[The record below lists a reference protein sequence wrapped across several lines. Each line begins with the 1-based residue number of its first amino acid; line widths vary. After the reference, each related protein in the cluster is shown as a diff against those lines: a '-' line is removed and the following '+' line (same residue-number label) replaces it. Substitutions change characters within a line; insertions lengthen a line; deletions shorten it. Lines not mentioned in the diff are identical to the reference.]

1 MGSEILA
8 TDERFVFSAPFAR
21 SKQLRYMY
29 KYVNNVKTCRGSN
42 SYCSLREGERYTGS
56 VVSYN
61 LNSNTLRIAEGDWQ
75 KYRRSTKTDP
85 HVYDLTG
92 SAIIKG
98 NFYETTWQSKEHF
111 AIGAPKANNN
121 FGKVYIC
128 YDCFASDRLFNQ
140 DKTIEGLNALCPNPQ
155 LSSCLQQ
162 GARFGSSLAAVDI
175 NGDGIHELVIGAPL
189 YSSKVF
195 GSNYFRK
202 LKSYALF

>member
-85 HVYDLTG
+85 HVYDCQN
-92 SAIIKG
+92 SQ
-98 NFYETTWQSKEHF
+98 F
-111 AIGAPKANNN
+111 
-121 FGKVYIC
+121 
-128 YDCFASDRLFNQ
+128 
-140 DKTIEGLNALCPNPQ
+140 Q
-155 LSSCLQQ
+155 L
-162 GARFGSSLAAVDI
+162 
-175 NGDGIHELVIGAPL
+175 
-189 YSSKVF
+189 
-195 GSNYFRK
+195 
-202 LKSYALF
+202 